1 MIENF
6 QRQEQLKSTSPTL
19 EQQTI
24 SDSNGNNQ
32 NDDNWEFVQIR
43 RNNKK
48 RTLEIIILITVY
60 NLRCYLTTNDKINRT
75 LGFWSKI

>member
-1 MIENF
+1 MTSEQKDRIWNGIDTQTRIENF
-6 QRQEQLKSTSPTL
+6 QRQEQLKPTSLTL

-32 NDDNWEFVQIR
+32 NDDNWESVQTR

-48 RTLEIIILITVY
+48 KEHW
-60 NLRCYLTTNDKINRT
+60 K
-75 LGFWSKI
+75 